1 VKSGDNLPGI
11 PNHQLKLRGEWRAQ
25 PNWTIGATLVAF
37 SDQYARG
44 NENNKHR
51 PDNVTYF
58 GSGKVSGYTVLNLDT
73 RYSFGE
79 SGWQLFAKV
88 NNVFDRE
95 FYTSGLL
102 GENVFTAAGNA
113 FAADA
118 ESKKEL
124 FLAPGA
130 PRAGW
135 IGLRY
140 EFGKPKQAGNLGID

>member
-1 VKSGDNLPGI
+1 
-11 PNHQLKLRGEWRAQ
+11 
-25 PNWTIGATLVAF
+25 
-37 SDQYARG
+37 
-44 NENNKHR
+44 
-51 PDNVTYF
+51 VTYF
-58 GSGKVSGYTVLNLDT
+58 GSGKVGGYGVLNLDT
-73 RYSFGE
+73 RYNFAA

-95 FYTSGLL
+95 YYTSGLL
-102 GENVFTAAGNA
+102 GENAFNAAGA
-113 FAADA
+113 GFATDA

-140 EFGKPKQAGNLGID
+140 DFGGAKSGARIDND